1 MAQEDKIRV
10 LIVDDVA
17 ETRENIRKLL
27 QFDAQVEVVGAS
39 RSGSEGVEMAIETQ
53 PDVVL
58 MDINMPDMDGISA
71 TEAIRK
77 KIPFTQIII
86 LSVQGDSNY
95 MRRAML
101 AGARD
106 FLTKPIDVD
115 ELSAAIRRAGR
126 VARNE
131 KEKLSSTAFGAPG
144 RGGSSGTGQLI
155 PGDQGQVIAI
165 FSPKGGTGK
174 TTLTAN
180 LAVAMRQQGH
190 AVAAVDGNLQF
201 GDLSFFFNEQGRNNV
216 SDLAPRAEEL
226 DREVVSEV
234 MIRHEASGVHILAAP
249 MRPENADTV
258 TGEQLGSVVRYL
270 SRMYP
275 YVLVD
280 TGSLL
285 NDLTLAVLDA
295 ADLVILLI
303 TQDIPSIKN
312 ARLFLDLADG
322 LGISRD
328 QILLVMNRFDKR
340 RNITPERVRD
350 NFKKDVDAIIPL
362 EEKLVI
368 PAMDRGEPFVLRNT
382 NNPTA
387 KSISDLVEKV
397 IATLKKVSPAQVET
411 A

>member
-1 MAQEDKIRV
+1 MAPEEKIRV

-39 RSGSEGVEMAIETQ
+39 RNGAEGVELAIETQ

-77 KIPFTQIII
+77 KVPFTQIVI

-115 ELSAAIRRAGR
+115 ELSAAIRRAGK
-126 VARNE
+126 VALNE
-131 KEKLSSTAFGAPG
+131 KEKLSATAFAGQ
-144 RGGSSGTGQLI
+144 GGTTSTGQLM
-155 PGDQGQVIAI
+155 PGDQGHVITV

-174 TTLTAN
+174 TTITAN
-180 LAVAMRQQGH
+180 LAVALKQQGH
-190 AVAAVDGNLQF
+190 TVAAVDGNLQF

-216 SDLAPRAEEL
+216 ADLAPRADEL

-234 MIRHEASGVHILAAP
+234 IIPHEASGVHILAAP
-249 MRPENADTV
+249 MRPEYADSV
-258 TGEQLGSVVRYL
+258 TGEQFGAVLRYL
-270 SRMYP
+270 VRMYP

-280 TGSLL
+280 TGPLL
-285 NDLTLAVLDA
+285 NDLSLAALDA
-295 ADLVILLI
+295 ADLVLLVI

-322 LGISRD
+322 LGITRN
-328 QILLVMNRFDKR
+328 QIMLVMNRFDKR
-340 RNITPERVRD
+340 RSITPERVRD
-350 NFKKDVDAIIPL
+350 NFKKEVGAIIPL
-362 EEKLVI
+362 DERLVV
-368 PAMDRGEPFVLRNT
+368 PAMDRGEPFVLRNAST
-382 NNPTA
+382 PVA
-387 KSISDLVEKV
+387 KAISDLAGAVVNALKSKV
-397 IATLKKVSPAQVET
+397 PAQIET
-411 A
+411 T

>member
-1 MAQEDKIRV
+1 MAEEKIRV

-27 QFDAQVEVVGAS
+27 QFDAQIEVVGAS
-39 RSGSEGVEMAIETQ
+39 RNGLEGVDLSIETQ

-77 KIPFTQIII
+77 KVPHTQIVI

-115 ELSAAIRRAGR
+115 ELTAAIRRAGR
-126 VARNE
+126 VAWNE
-131 KEKLSSTAFGAPG
+131 KEKLA
-144 RGGSSGTGQLI
+144 SSGFSGNSGSGSGSGTLL
-155 PGDQGQVIAI
+155 PGDQGHVITI

-174 TTLTAN
+174 TTLAAN
-180 LAVAMRQQGH
+180 MAVCMRQQGQ
-190 AVAAVDGNLQF
+190 AVVAVDGNLQF

-216 SDLAPRAEEL
+216 ADLAPRADEL
-226 DREVVSEV
+226 DREVVNEV
-234 MIRHEASGVHILAAP
+234 LLRHEASGVHILAAP
-249 MRPENADTV
+249 MRPEQADAV
-258 TGEQLGSVVRYL
+258 SGDQFGSVVRYL

-285 NDLTLAVLDA
+285 NDLTLAALDA
-295 ADLVILLI
+295 ASIVVLLI

-312 ARLFLDLADG
+312 ARLFLDLAEG
-322 LGISRD
+322 LGISRE
-328 QILLVMNRFDKR
+328 QIVLVMNRFDKR
-340 RNITPERVRD
+340 RSITPERVRD
-350 NFKKDVDAIIPL
+350 NFKKDVAAVIPL
-362 EEKLVI
+362 EEKLVV
-368 PAMDRGEPFVLRNT
+368 PAMDRGEPFVLRNGT
-382 NNPTA
+382 TPVA
-387 KSISDLVEKV
+387 KSVSDLAAMLV
-397 IATLKKVSPAQVET
+397 TRLKAQVPNQIEVG
-411 A
+411 

>member
-27 QFDAQVEVVGAS
+27 QFDASVEVAGAS
-39 RSGSEGVEMAIETQ
+39 RTGAEGLELAIETQ

-58 MDINMPDMDGISA
+58 MDINMPDMDGITA

-77 KIPFTQIII
+77 KVPFTQIVI

-106 FLTKPIDVD
+106 FLTKPIDID
-115 ELSAAIRRAGR
+115 ELTAAIHRAGR

-131 KEKLSSTAFGAPG
+131 KEKLSSTGFPG
-144 RGGSSGTGQLI
+144 SGSGGKGSGQLI
-155 PGDQGQVIAI
+155 PGDQGHVVTV

-174 TTLTAN
+174 TTIAAN
-180 LAVAMRQQGH
+180 LAVVLKQQGS
-190 AVAAVDGNLQF
+190 AVAAVDANLQF

-216 SDLAPRAEEL
+216 TDLAPRAEEL
-226 DREVVSEV
+226 DREVVAEV
-234 MIRHEASGVHILAAP
+234 MIKHEASGVHILAAP
-249 MRPENADTV
+249 MRPEHADSV
-258 TGEQLGSVVRYL
+258 SGAQLRSVVQYL
-270 SRMYP
+270 ARTYP
-275 YVLVD
+275 YVIVD
-280 TGSLL
+280 TSSLL
-285 NDLTLAVLDA
+285 NELTLAVLDA
-295 ADLVILLI
+295 TDLLVLLI

-340 RNITPERVRD
+340 RSITPERVRD
-350 NFKKDVDAIIPL
+350 NFKKEVDLVIPVD
-362 EEKLVI
+362 EKLIV
-368 PAMDRGEPFVLRNT
+368 PAMDRGEPFALRGA
-382 NNPTA
+382 NNPAGKAMQELAA
-387 KSISDLVEKV
+387 KVVSK
-397 IATLKKVSPAQVET
+397 LKSRIQSQMEA

>member
-1 MAQEDKIRV
+1 MASEEKINV

-27 QFDAQVEVVGAS
+27 QFDAQIEVVGAS
-39 RSGSEGVEMAIETQ
+39 RSGLEGIELAIETQ

-58 MDINMPDMDGISA
+58 MDINMPDMDGITA
-71 TEAIRK
+71 TENIRK
-77 KIPFTQIII
+77 KVPHAQIVI

-115 ELSAAIRRAGR
+115 ELTAAIRRAGR

-131 KEKLSSTAFGAPG
+131 KEKLAGSGFGVSSGGSTAS
-144 RGGSSGTGQLI
+144 GSLV
-155 PGDQGQVIAI
+155 PGDQGRVVTI

-180 LAVAMRQQGH
+180 LAVALREQDR

-216 SDLAPRAEEL
+216 ADLAPRAAEL

-234 MIRHEASGVHILAAP
+234 MIRHENSGVHLLAAP
-249 MRPENADTV
+249 MRPEYAD
-258 TGEQLGSVVRYL
+258 SVSGDQFGDVLRYL
-270 SRMYP
+270 RGMYP
-275 YVLVD
+275 FVLVD
-280 TGSLL
+280 TSSLL
-285 NDLTLAVLDA
+285 NEITLAALDA
-295 ADLVILLI
+295 SDLIVLLT

-322 LGISRD
+322 LGIRGES
-328 QILLVMNRFDKR
+328 ILLAMNRFDR
-340 RNITPERVRD
+340 RRSITPERVTK
-350 NFKKDVDAIIPL
+350 NFKKEVSVVIPL
-362 EEKLVI
+362 EEKLIV
-368 PAMDRGEPFVLRNT
+368 PAMDRGEPFISRSSGTQAGKAVFELSQLLLEKLKEYE
-382 NNPTA
+382 PTE
-387 KSISDLVEKV
+387 I
-397 IATLKKVSPAQVET
+397 ET
-411 A
+411 V

>member
-1 MAQEDKIRV
+1 MAEEKIRV

-27 QFDAQVEVVGAS
+27 QFDAQIEVVGAS
-39 RSGSEGVEMAIETQ
+39 RNGLEGVDLAIETQ

-77 KIPFTQIII
+77 KVPHTQIVI

-115 ELSAAIRRAGR
+115 ELTAAIRRAGR
-126 VARNE
+126 VAWNE
-131 KEKLSSTAFGAPG
+131 KEKLASSGFSGQAGGA
-144 RGGSSGTGQLI
+144 GGSGTLL
-155 PGDQGQVIAI
+155 PGDQGHVITV

-180 LAVAMRQQGH
+180 LAVSMRQQGQT
-190 AVAAVDGNLQF
+190 VVAVDGNLQF

-216 SDLAPRAEEL
+216 ADLAPRADEL

-234 MIRHEASGVHILAAP
+234 LVRHEASGVHILAAP
-249 MRPENADTV
+249 MRPEQADAV
-258 TGEQLGSVVRYL
+258 GGEQFGAVVSYL

-280 TGSLL
+280 TGSTL
-285 NDLTLAVLDA
+285 NDLTLAALDA
-295 ADLVILLI
+295 ASIVVLLI

-312 ARLFLDLADG
+312 ARLFLDLAEG
-322 LGISRD
+322 LGISKD
-328 QILLVMNRFDKR
+328 QIVLVMNRFDKR
-340 RNITPERVRD
+340 RSITAERVRD
-350 NFKKDVDAIIPL
+350 NFKKEVAAVIPL
-362 EEKLVI
+362 EEKIVV
-368 PAMDRGEPFVLRNT
+368 PAMDRGEPFVLRNSST
-382 NNPTA
+382 PVA
-387 KSISDLVEKV
+387 KAVADLASMLVTRLKAKV
-397 IATLKKVSPAQVET
+397 PNQLEVG
-411 A
+411 

>member
-1 MAQEDKIRV
+1 MAPEDKIRV

-39 RSGSEGVEMAIETQ
+39 RNGLEGVELAIETQ

-77 KIPFTQIII
+77 KVPHTQIVI

-115 ELSAAIRRAGR
+115 ELSAAIRRAGK
-126 VARNE
+126 VAWNE
-131 KEKLSSTAFGAPG
+131 KEKLASTAFGGQPG
-144 RGGSSGTGQLI
+144 GAGSSGTLM
-155 PGDQGQVIAI
+155 PGDQGHVITV

-174 TTLTAN
+174 TTLAAN
-180 LAVAMRQQGH
+180 LAVSMRQLGH
-190 AVAAVDGNLQF
+190 AVVAVDGNLQF

-216 SDLAPRAEEL
+216 ADLAPRADEL

-234 MIRHEASGVHILAAP
+234 LVRHEASGVHILAAP
-249 MRPENADTV
+249 MRPEYADSV
-258 TGEQLGSVVRYL
+258 TGEQFGSVVRYL
-270 SRMYP
+270 ARMYP
-275 YVLVD
+275 YVIVD
-280 TGSLL
+280 TGSTL
-285 NDLTLAVLDA
+285 NDLTLAALDA
-295 ADLVILLI
+295 ANMVLLMI
-303 TQDIPSIKN
+303 TQDIPAIKN

-328 QILLVMNRFDKR
+328 QIILVMNRFDKR
-340 RNITPERVRD
+340 RTITPERVRD
-350 NFKKDVDAIIPL
+350 NFKKDVAAVIPL
-362 EEKLVI
+362 EEKLVV
-368 PAMDRGEPFVLRNT
+368 PAMDRGEPFVMRNGSAPVSKAIT
-382 NNPTA
+382 DLAGLVVA
-387 KSISDLVEKV
+387 K
-397 IATLKKVSPAQVET
+397 LKAQVPSQVES
-411 A
+411 